1 MIEKINRAKINRVEP
16 DDDTISRLVRGARFS
31 IPAELDDKVTGTIL
45 QAGKKE
51 PKFWFRLSLSAA
63 VVAAIAAA
71 FFILQP
77 YLHQNKTPEPAMQ
90 ISEIKTQFELNDKN
104 IKILWVQ
111 KRDFNLSRRQ
121 E

>member
-1 MIEKINRAKINRVEP
+1 MIEKINRTKINRVEP
-16 DDDTISRLVRGARFS
+16 DDDTISKLVRGARFS
-31 IPAELDDKVTGTIL
+31 IPSELDDKVTETLL
-45 QAGKKE
+45 QAGKKK

-63 VVAAIAAA
+63 AAAAIAAV
-71 FFILQP
+71 FFIALP
-77 YLHQNKTPEPAMQ
+77 YLHVRKTPEPAMQ

-111 KRDFNLSRRQ
+111 KRDFNLTRRQ